1 MGEQRSP
8 WARPVGGE
16 DAAPVGPDGNAGD
29 LTAWRAAAAATA
41 DPRWARAS
49 VAAERAGG
57 ASPWAADGSGDGD
70 GGWGRG
76 RHQPWDPWDD
86 PAANGQTGSDPAEV
100 AVGPLARAGDRPAAQ
115 PYART
120 PARGARRSLAVLV
133 PPLVVLAGGAA
144 VIGSTMTWATVRA
157 YGLMEFAVRGTDPD
171 QHGHLTMVLGLL
183 AMVAGLLLA
192 GRRVDWGR
200 MLAVVAGLMLVLTAV
215 VDLARLHRDGLLI
228 GSGLDATTD
237 IGPGLWVI
245 GASGAVLLLAGVLVR
260 FTALVGPGA
269 PLSGPGRG
277 SGRGLGIRGGT
288 EAEVNAAAPRT
299 GRRGPG

>member
-16 DAAPVGPDGNAGD
+16 DAAPVGPAGNTGD
-29 LTAWRAAAAATA
+29 LSAWRAAAAATA
-41 DPRWARAS
+41 DPRWARS
-49 VAAERAGG
+49 PRAAEHTGG
-57 ASPWAADGSGDGD
+57 ASPWAADGSAD

-86 PAANGQTGSDPAEV
+86 PGDGPGPAADGQPGSGPVEV
-100 AVGPLARAGDRPAAQ
+100 AVGPPAGDQPGAQ
-115 PYART
+115 T
-120 PARGARRSLAVLV
+120 PARGVRRSLAVLV

-245 GASGAVLLLAGVLVR
+245 GVSGAVLLLVGVLVR

-269 PLSGPGRG
+269 PPSGPRRR
-277 SGRGLGIRGGT
+277 SGGGLGIRGGT
-288 EAEVNAAAPRT
+288 EAEVNTAAPW
-299 GRRGPG
+299 RGPG

>member
-8 WARPVGGE
+8 WARPVGRE
-16 DAAPVGPDGNAGD
+16 DAAPVGPAGNAGD

-41 DPRWARAS
+41 DPRWSRSPMADGRT
-49 VAAERAGG
+49 GG
-57 ASPWAADGSGDGD
+57 ASPWAADGSADDD

-76 RHQPWDPWDD
+76 RHQPWDPWED
-86 PAANGQTGSDPAEV
+86 PGDGPGPTANGQTGSDPVEV
-100 AVGPLARAGDRPAAQ
+100 AVGPPARAGEQPEAQ
-115 PYART
+115 PDG
-120 PARGARRSLAVLV
+120 GARRSLAVLV

-200 MLAVVAGLMLVLTAV
+200 VLAVVAGLMLVLTAV

-245 GASGAVLLLAGVLVR
+245 GVSGAVLLLAGVLVR
-260 FTALVGPGA
+260 FTALVGPG
-269 PLSGPGRG
+269 
-277 SGRGLGIRGGT
+277 
-288 EAEVNAAAPRT
+288 PR
-299 GRRGPG
+299 